1 MPPVPTPTTDPA
13 DPGVQGAAGATAQ
26 ASSRIVGI
34 DGLRALAV
42 LGVMA
47 FHADYLFARGGF
59 FGVDL
64 FFVISGFLITRLLL
78 AELERSGSISFR
90 DFYLRRAR
98 RILPAM
104 LLVIAGSALAAV
116 VLAPDALPL
125 LRKDALASVL
135 FVTNWHFILQQLSY
149 FEYIGRQPL
158 LQHLWSLAIEEQF
171 YLVWP
176 LVVLALASRGGR
188 RVLGW
193 VAVSLAAASVVW
205 MGVLAQRLGFPETM
219 DVSRVYFG
227 TDTHAVGL
235 LVGAAL
241 AAAAPRLAAVGAAAG
256 ASAAW
261 GGALLGFAGLAGT
274 LFLFSQASEN
284 HPWLYPWGFVA
295 SAFCSVAL
303 IVACLMPGWTGR
315 LLDLQPLKWI
325 GERSYG
331 IYLWHWPVFMLTRP
345 GVDVALDQGQATLL
359 RVALTFLLAAISYR
373 FVEAPILGR
382 RLGPASPGPQFAGGA
397 LTALC
402 CAAVFI
408 LAPAQHPATGLV
420 KGAGDPARGGLG
432 APAAA
437 TADGGAAQPQPAGA
451 TAAVAAPAVP
461 AAAGTTRPPPPLVR
475 GYAGQ
480 LTVVGDSV
488 ALGARSAL
496 ERGIDGA
503 AVYATVGWQ
512 AADILKIL
520 ERIRTA
526 GDLQPK
532 VLIHLGT
539 NGYVTEKQLRAM
551 LEMLRDRER
560 VLVMNSRVPRRWMA
574 ANNRLLAT
582 VVPQY
587 PNAVLIDWHS
597 LSDDRPE
604 FFVQDGVHLTG
615 SGMRAFVGAVVAA
628 GDFRKAAPQEAVAD
642 EPRRLLAPI
651 MPEASEPEDYS
662 PTLVRHTRPM
672 APDSF
677 WQTMAR
683 CETGNNWQN
692 GGEYAG
698 GLGIYVGTWGQ
709 WGGRE
714 FAPAPDQA
722 TPAQQ
727 IIVANR
733 VSTQGWMRPDGRF
746 ERPVGFSGWG
756 CLKTIGRPRLMM
768 FTAESLFAQRFRW
781 QQRGQAVRDLQA
793 ILGVPV
799 DGVYQGATAVRHRD
813 ILEQRGLPLELAAS
827 APAAG
832 QAEPRAA
839 AATAA
844 SPAATAPGSA
854 ASGSAAPAVPAPPA
868 TAGGETPAAVP
879 SEAQRPSPPESSPP
893 SAEAP
898 PASPPTPDAPPPAAG
913 DPPPSGGG

>member
-1 MPPVPTPTTDPA
+1 
-13 DPGVQGAAGATAQ
+13 
-26 ASSRIVGI
+26 
-34 DGLRALAV
+34 
-42 LGVMA
+42 
-47 FHADYLFARGGF
+47 
-59 FGVDL
+59 
-64 FFVISGFLITRLLL
+64 
-78 AELERSGSISFR
+78 
-90 DFYLRRAR
+90 
-98 RILPAM
+98 
-104 LLVIAGSALAAV
+104 
-116 VLAPDALPL
+116 
-125 LRKDALASVL
+125 
-135 FVTNWHFILQQLSY
+135 
-149 FEYIGRQPL
+149 
-158 LQHLWSLAIEEQF
+158 
-171 YLVWP
+171 
-176 LVVLALASRGGR
+176 
-188 RVLGW
+188 
-193 VAVSLAAASVVW
+193 
-205 MGVLAQRLGFPETM
+205 
-219 DVSRVYFG
+219 
-227 TDTHAVGL
+227 
-235 LVGAAL
+235 
-241 AAAAPRLAAVGAAAG
+241 
-256 ASAAW
+256 
-261 GGALLGFAGLAGT
+261 
-274 LFLFSQASEN
+274 
-284 HPWLYPWGFVA
+284 
-295 SAFCSVAL
+295 
-303 IVACLMPGWTGR
+303 
-315 LLDLQPLKWI
+315 
-325 GERSYG
+325 
-331 IYLWHWPVFMLTRP
+331 
-345 GVDVALDQGQATLL
+345 
-359 RVALTFLLAAISYR
+359 
-373 FVEAPILGR
+373 
-382 RLGPASPGPQFAGGA
+382 
-397 LTALC
+397 
-402 CAAVFI
+402 
-408 LAPAQHPATGLV
+408 
-420 KGAGDPARGGLG
+420 
-432 APAAA
+432 
-437 TADGGAAQPQPAGA
+437 
-451 TAAVAAPAVP
+451 
-461 AAAGTTRPPPPLVR
+461 
-475 GYAGQ
+475 
-480 LTVVGDSV
+480 VVGDSV

-539 NGYVTEKQLRAM
+539 NGYITEKQLRAM

-597 LSDDRPE
+597 LSDGRPE

-615 SGMRAFVGAVVAA
+615 SGMRAFVGAVVVA
-628 GDFRKAAPQEAVAD
+628 GDFRKATPPEALAD
-642 EPRRLLAPI
+642 EPRKLLAPI

-672 APDSF
+672 APESF
-677 WQTMAR
+677 WQSMAR

-756 CLKTIGRPRLMM
+756 CLKTVGRPRLMM

-813 ILEQRGLPLELAAS
+813 ILEQRGLPLDLAAS
-827 APAAG
+827 ATATG
-832 QAEPRAA
+832 SEEPRAA
-839 AATAA
+839 VATAA

-854 ASGSAAPAVPAPPA
+854 APGSAAPGSALPAVPAPAA
-868 TAGGETPAAVP
+868 TAGGETPAALP
-879 SEAQRPSPPESSPP
+879 SEAQRPSPPESSPA

-898 PASPPTPDAPPPAAG
+898 PASPAVPDAPPPAAG
-913 DPPPSGGG
+913 EPPPSGGG

>member
-1 MPPVPTPTTDPA
+1 MPTLTTDST
-13 DPGVQGAAGATAQ
+13 DPGAQ
-26 ASSRIVGI
+26 AATVAASGSSRIVGI

-47 FHADYLFARGGF
+47 FHADVSAARGGF

-78 AELERSGSISFR
+78 AELERTGRISFR

-104 LLVIAGSALAAV
+104 LLAIAGAALAAAV
-116 VLAPDALPL
+116 FAPDALAL

-171 YLVWP
+171 YLIWP

-193 VAVSLAAASVVW
+193 VAALAALASFAW
-205 MGVLAQRLGFPETM
+205 MGMLAQRLGFPETM

-227 TDTHAVGL
+227 TDTHAAGL
-235 LVGAAL
+235 LAGAAL
-241 AAAAPRLAAVGAAAG
+241 AAAAPRLAALAASAG

-261 GGALLGFAGLAGT
+261 GGALLGVAGLFGT
-274 LFLFSQASEN
+274 VLLFSQASEN

-295 SAFCSVAL
+295 SALSSVAL
-303 IVACLMPGWTGR
+303 IIACMMPGWTGR

-345 GVDVALDQGQATLL
+345 GVDLALSHDQ
-359 RVALTFLLAAISYR
+359 ALTLRIVLTFALAAASYR

-382 RLGPASPGPQFAGGA
+382 RLDRASPSLQFAGGVLAA
-397 LTALC
+397 LSC
-402 CAAVFI
+402 VAVFI
-408 LAPAQHPATGLV
+408 LAPAQRPV
-420 KGAGDPARGGLG
+420 AGTAKAINGPTI
-432 APAAA
+432 AAGRA
-437 TADGGAAQPQPAGA
+437 STAGAAG
-451 TAAVAAPAVP
+451 TMAAPATEVADASN
-461 AAAGTTRPPPPLVR
+461 AAGVAGTTRPPPPLVR

-512 AADILKIL
+512 AADVLKML
-520 ERIRTA
+520 ERIRGA

-539 NGYVTEKQLRAM
+539 NGYISERQLRAM
-551 LEMLRDRER
+551 LDMLRDRER

-587 PNAVLIDWHS
+587 PNAVLVDWHS
-597 LSDDRPE
+597 LSDGRPE

-628 GDFRKAAPQEAVAD
+628 GDFRKAVASAAVE
-642 EPRRLLAPI
+642 EPRQLLAPI
-651 MPEASEPEDYS
+651 MPEASEPEDYA
-662 PTLVRHTRPM
+662 PTLERYTRPM

-683 CETGNNWQN
+683 CETGNDWQN

-714 FAPAPDQA
+714 FAPTPDQA
-722 TPAQQ
+722 TPAEQ

-756 CLKTIGRPRLMM
+756 CLKTTGRPRLMM
-768 FTAESLFAQRFRW
+768 FTTESLLSQRFRW

-793 ILGVPV
+793 VLGVPV
-799 DGVYQGATAVRHRD
+799 DGIYQGATTIRHRD
-813 ILEQRGLPLELAAS
+813 ILVQRGLPLE
-827 APAAG
+827 
-832 QAEPRAA
+832 RAA
-839 AATAA
+839 AA
-844 SPAATAPGSA
+844 PMTAPPA
-854 ASGSAAPAVPAPPA
+854 AAPAAQGAVVATPKDAEGPPVTAPTASAVPLVPADGPA
-868 TAGGETPAAVP
+868 DESAVGPSIETDPA
-879 SEAQRPSPPESSPP
+879 SGDTPP
-893 SAEAP
+893 SD
-898 PASPPTPDAPPPAAG
+898 TPPPAV
-913 DPPPSGGG
+913 PPPPAGPDGV